1 MEEQR
6 SPEEMQKIAKIAT
19 DFGRYYAE
27 QMGQDSE
34 ETANKIIGT
43 IFESTKQES
52 VKLIHIDEVL
62 FMVMVRGAGVI
73 EFHNIN
79 VPMSV
84 EDMTKYIKK
93 LVEKLKLF
101 DVKVAFTYSAED
113 YYMKAVVATK
123 LDWKAKK
130 VRVKDVKKPI
140 KVYILEL

>member
-27 QMGQDSE
+27 QMGQSSE

-43 IFESTKQES
+43 IFESTKQEGT
-52 VKLIHIDEVL
+52 KIIHIDEVL
-62 FMVMVRGAGVI
+62 FMVMVRGAGVV

-79 VPMSV
+79 VPVSV
-84 EDMTKYIKK
+84 EDMAKHIKK
-93 LVEKLKLF
+93 LVTKLKSI
-101 DVKVAFTYSAED
+101 DVKVAFTYSAEE

-130 VRVKDVKKPI
+130 VRIKDVKKPI

>member
-6 SPEEMQKIAKIAT
+6 SPEDIQKIAKIAT
-19 DFGRYYAE
+19 DFGRYYAD
-27 QMGQDSE
+27 QLGQDSE

-52 VKLIHIDEVL
+52 VKLVHIEDVL
-62 FMVMVRGAGVI
+62 FMVMVRGAGVV

-84 EDMTKYIKK
+84 EDMAKHIKK
-93 LVEKLKLF
+93 LIEKLKSL
-101 DVKVAFTYSAED
+101 DVTTAFTYSSEE

-123 LDWKAKK
+123 LEWKSKK
-130 VRVKDVKKPI
+130 VRVKDVNKPI
-140 KVYILEL
+140 KVYILKL

>member
-6 SPEEMQKIAKIAT
+6 SPEEVQKIAKIAT

-43 IFESTKQES
+43 IFESTKQEGT
-52 VKLIHIDEVL
+52 KIIHIDEVL
-62 FMVMVRGAGVI
+62 FMVMVRGTGVV

-79 VPMSV
+79 VPVSV
-84 EDMTKYIKK
+84 EDMAKYIKK
-93 LVEKLKLF
+93 LVDLLKHIE
-101 DVKVAFTYSAED
+101 VKVAFTYSAEE
-113 YYMKAVVATK
+113 YYMKAVIATK

-130 VRVKDVKKPI
+130 VRIKDVKKPI